1 MPETIQLTAADGHVL
16 DAYRADPDS
25 TPLGAVVVIQE
36 IFGVNVH
43 IRDLVERWAEVGYT
57 AIAPALYD
65 RFEKN
70 FEVGYEP
77 ADIEVG
83 RDLKAKANANLDH
96 VMADV
101 EAARAAVAGAGR
113 VGIIGFCWGGF
124 VTYVAAA
131 RLDVQAAAGYY
142 GGGIAD
148 VLSEAPKCPII
159 LHFGDN
165 DGSILLTD
173 VDKIRVAQPDVGIHI
188 YEAGHG
194 FHCDMRGS
202 YNPRAA
208 AIAGMRTTQL
218 FERVLRY
225 GNDA

>member
-16 DAYRADPDS
+16 DAYRADPNG

-43 IRDLVERWAEVGYT
+43 IRDLVERWAAVGYT

-77 ADIEVG
+77 ADIEIG
-83 RDLKAKANANLDH
+83 RDLKAKANENLDN
-96 VMADV
+96 VVADV

-113 VGIIGFCWGGF
+113 VGITGFCWGGF

-131 RLDVQAAAGYY
+131 RLNVQAAAGYY
-142 GGGIAD
+142 GGGIAN
-148 VLSEAPKCPII
+148 VLSEAPKCPTI

-165 DGSILLTD
+165 DGSIPLTD
-173 VDKIRVAQPDVGIHI
+173 VDKIRAAQPDVGIFI

-202 YNPRAA
+202 YDPRAA